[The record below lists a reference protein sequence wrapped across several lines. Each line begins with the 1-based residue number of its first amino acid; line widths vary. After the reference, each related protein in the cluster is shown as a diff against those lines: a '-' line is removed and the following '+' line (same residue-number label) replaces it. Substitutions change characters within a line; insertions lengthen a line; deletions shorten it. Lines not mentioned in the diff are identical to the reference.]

1 MCDTLCHFIDSLIA
15 CTKPMVL
22 TGSKRIFFFLP
33 SNPRWQREIA
43 CFCVEQNQFPL
54 PIRTTY
60 RRNSDNPCFPH
71 IGSMF
76 QLSHH
81 THVRCVYPWMN
92 FDSASVCD
100 GEIGTLWDNTKIY
113 RWHLFTSHQLSM
125 PNGILSIYQ
134 TTSTSVPAATAEPE
148 ISPKPTS
155 TFYFIFF
162 SIWFGSKYRCWCIY
176 FAQFVRKQL
185 TVRIRR
191 TYTWRHKPN
200 ISGKWNLSCVCVCV
214 YLLLT
219 FRSEAVAML
228 EVCARQVFYR
238 ASWSWNCR
246 IYNYMWVIFAMCKHG
261 EWERP

>member
-134 TTSTSVPAATAEPE
+134 TTRLVGPAPQCQQQQQNQKFPRNRHQHF
-148 ISPKPTS
+148 ISYL
-155 TFYFIFF
+155 FL
-162 SIWFGSKYRCWCIY
+162 FGSAR
-176 FAQFVRKQL
+176 
-185 TVRIRR
+185 
-191 TYTWRHKPN
+191 N
-200 ISGKWNLSCVCVCV
+200 IDVDVFILRNSCE
-214 YLLLT
+214 
-219 FRSEAVAML
+219 SNW
-228 EVCARQVFYR
+228 Q
-238 ASWSWNCR
+238 
-246 IYNYMWVIFAMCKHG
+246 
-261 EWERP
+261 